1 MLILY
6 TRCRVILR
14 LPEFAMFHSLKGG
27 MFCIFKTLP
36 SQHNITFIEEHQK
49 IVVGYSRKHF
59 LGELHDE
66 VVVFH

>member
-1 MLILY
+1 
-6 TRCRVILR
+6 
-14 LPEFAMFHSLKGG
+14 MFHSLKGG